1 MDKVLKEKFDEFIN
15 FFIEIDK
22 YITNNYFKQKNILM
36 ANKRTDDI
44 FHDFSM
50 L

>member
-1 MDKVLKEKFDEFIN
+1 MDKILKEKFDEFIN

-22 YITNNYFKQKNILM
+22 YITNNYFKQQKILM
-36 ANKRTDDI
+36 ENKRSDDI

>member
-1 MDKVLKEKFDEFIN
+1 MDKILKQKWDEFIN

-22 YITNNYFKQKNILM
+22 YFKQQKILM
-36 ANKRTDDI
+36 ANKRSDDI